1 MTSTFGKQ
9 LKLYA
14 DRQTGAKRTALDF
27 QYVVSPGKD
36 AFPTVNITM
45 APIADGAKEAQW
57 ELKRV
62 IQLNRYELTQCSA
75 VLFGLEK
82 EMRANFHGTDKNKG
96 FTLINNG
103 ASGCGINFSHGGDM
117 LTHMLNHAQRMEVG
131 AFILKRQADAWDM
144 SVSDVLALLR
154 QSVAIK
160 RA

>member
-27 QYVVSPGKD
+27 QYVVSHGKD

-45 APIADGAKEAQW
+45 APIADGAKKPNG

-62 IQLNRYELTQCSA
+62 IQLNRYELTQCCA

-82 EMRANFHGTDKNKG
+82 EMRANFHGTDKTK
-96 FTLINNG
+96 
-103 ASGCGINFSHGGDM
+103 
-117 LTHMLNHAQRMEVG
+117 
-131 AFILKRQADAWDM
+131 
-144 SVSDVLALLR
+144 VLRSSTMVHPA
-154 QSVAIK
+154 AG
-160 RA
+160 

>member
-1 MTSTFGKQ
+1 MNSTFGKQ

-14 DRQTGAKRTALDF
+14 DRQKGSKRTALDF
-27 QYVVSPGKD
+27 QYVVAAGKD

-45 APIADGAKEAQW
+45 APISDETNETQW
-57 ELKRV
+57 DCKRV
-62 IQLNRYELTQCSA
+62 IQLNRYELTQCCA

-82 EMRANFHGTDKNKG
+82 ELRANFHGTEKNKG
-96 FTLINNG
+96 FTIINNG
-103 ASGCGINFSHGGDM
+103 ASGCGINFSLGGDM

-144 SVSDVLALLR
+144 SISDVLALLR
-154 QSVAIK
+154 QSVVIK